1 MYNIEKDVTNMK
13 EKQRRNH
20 VDAATK
26 ELIIKSV
33 AEEGAK
39 VSDIAGR
46 YDVGHSTVHRWVK
59 EYRES
64 LTDLVPASEAEKIRA
79 AYEKKIRAL
88 EVENE
93 ILRKAIHGL
102 SDIER

>member
-1 MYNIEKDVTNMK
+1 MK
-13 EKQRRNH
+13 EKQSRNR

-26 ELIIKSV
+26 ALIIKSV

-39 VSDIAGR
+39 VADIAGR
-46 YDVGHSTVHRWVK
+46 YDVGPSTVHRWVK

-64 LTDLVPASEAEKIRA
+64 LTGLVPASEAEKIKA
-79 AYEKKIRAL
+79 TYEKKIRAL
-88 EVENE
+88 EEENE
-93 ILRKAIHGL
+93 ILRKAIRGI

>member
-1 MYNIEKDVTNMK
+1 MK
-13 EKQRRNH
+13 EKQSRNL
-20 VDAATK
+20 VDAKTK
-26 ELIIKSV
+26 KLIIKSV

-46 YDVGHSTVHRWVK
+46 YDVGSSTVHRWVK

-64 LTDLVPASEAEKIRA
+64 VCEGAPRLVSESEAEKIRA

-88 EVENE
+88 EEENE
-93 ILRKAIHGL
+93 ILRKAIRGF